1 MIIGE
6 WNNLLQFVLEPI
18 RKILGF
24 QSERII
30 SINAIGRTLI
40 DTLAESVPR
49 PANGSYFSQLS
60 KAYAITGNCFSW
72 FTHFK
77 SLFFQKTN

>member
-1 MIIGE
+1 MVIGG

-18 RKILGF
+18 KNSLIF
-24 QSERII
+24 QSKRLI
-30 SINAIGRTLI
+30 SINVTDRTLI
-40 DTLAESVPR
+40 DSLAESVPR
-49 PANGSYFSQLS
+49 PANGSYFNQLS